1 MEAGR
6 ASEGESTRRQSLDL
20 SHRRLYSTAWEE
32 EPFQLLMLSQPEIHT
47 EKHSVLTHSFL
58 HMQKSIPE

>member
-1 MEAGR
+1 MEAGK

-20 SHRRLYSTAWEE
+20 SHRRLYIMTWEE
-32 EPFQLLMLSQPEIHT
+32 EPFQSLMPSQPEIHT